1 MYRPELDSHFPYA
14 RTLLQSFPGFAL
26 VRAFGTAVELPAFLR
41 FMRYMAS
48 EEDEEG
54 TET

>member
-1 MYRPELDSHFPYA
+1 MLTAPLCGQAHKEDVD
-14 RTLLQSFPGFAL
+14 GFAL

-48 EEDEEG
+48 DDDDEDDA
-54 TET
+54 